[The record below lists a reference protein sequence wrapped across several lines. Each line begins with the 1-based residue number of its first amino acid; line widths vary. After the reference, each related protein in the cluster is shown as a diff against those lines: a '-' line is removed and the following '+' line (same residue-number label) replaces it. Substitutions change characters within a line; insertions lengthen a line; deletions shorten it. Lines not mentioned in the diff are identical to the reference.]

1 MALDPQIQ
9 SDDLDAQTEE
19 AMGLRGMAERT
30 IGKKATGVADFVP
43 IVGDVLAAGD
53 VVESAKKGDVLGTAV
68 NTAAMA
74 LGVVPVVGDLA
85 GKGLKAGLKAV
96 RAGKSP
102 VRELFDKLPK
112 KEKDELPTQPDEDS
126 LWGYHGTAR
135 ERGPDEPF
143 FDIGFARK
151 QDQFLGEGYYFT
163 IDPKVAEEYANMRA
177 LDLGGSAK
185 TARNIKGQE
194 AIKLMNDPKA
204 THVGSAFTTT
214 PSKAMITVDQAGNYV
229 TPSSIMG
236 GTDIYGN
243 PISKGQNI
251 ARFNLSNL
259 EKPFLVKTAA
269 DRKRLKENFQEIKDE
284 GYDSVLFADFKDR
297 SKQIMVFPEHIAKVT
312 GDVAK
317 DVGEAIDDYVKRPLI
332 KLDVGTLK
340 AAGLDDAKIN
350 RWRNKNATS
359 EEYRK
364 KLKGRD
370 EKLIGLAKGVE
381 EGNITTAE
389 YREAADVFR
398 PIRKISDIQKP
409 SSYKEVVSALDAG
422 KRTKG
427 VIGLNTSIP
436 DGDNVTA
443 RLDINAYTDYDTWIP
458 TLTHPELKTV
468 YSPTVV
474 LKDVTFI
481 QPDSANV
488 GKALK
493 VATGKPKAPYA
504 VMEGSFVNATDD
516 SAFKKAKEVFD
527 SDEWIQV
534 GYDPTRRG
542 FFYNRATGEPVLEA
556 SEVIQVGALVLA
568 KNAKLGDAAAFAF
581 NKGGIVPM
589 KLQQQTQMSFME
601 EGGLQDDGANIDAVS
616 GNEVPSGSM
625 DQEVRDDIPARLSE
639 GEYVVPADVVRYFG
653 VKFFEDLR
661 DEAKMGMGKME
672 QDGRIGGEPVGDPM
686 EDELPFDISEL
697 QTVEEPV
704 REMAEGGEVGPTFTY
719 NPNTRYMQR
728 QNTTTGFDMR
738 VFINPAT
745 GRQITIPFFN
755 GQPMSTIPEGF
766 VLASDQAAA
775 QQTAQQTTAQPE
787 PYTERPSQGFTP
799 SAPSPGFQAFTA
811 DDWNRWVDDQDSG
824 LRTAAGFVPILGTL
838 LNFSESSA
846 RKYAKKA
853 IETGKHPS
861 SGKDLTSEEI
871 TALTRVINMA
881 ERKSI
886 FESVGDYLKGE
897 PDQNM
902 SPRPDY
908 SKPSLDPYNE
918 AAARLAQ
925 EQGADDMVETASSDT
940 STMSA
945 IMAGVDSDK
954 SAYPVGQQFASRTD
968 VTTDADPMAAG
979 VVNITDPLV
988 GVLLDEASV
997 SSLDDLKNSRSLKNQ
1012 TRTHDGGPA
1021 VRTVNGETIY
1031 KAYLDTT
1038 GNWTVGPGIYLGAKN
1053 EVSEEAIQ
1061 KDYSENIVKEEFL
1074 KRLNESASYIDNK
1087 YKPDTTPNYTPLARA
1102 TLINMHFQ
1110 LGTDRYETFTQL
1122 DRAIL
1127 KGDYEEVAEQIVNNY
1142 VNADGQA
1149 VFSDEG
1155 KFVSNTKLYKQ
1166 TPPRTLRHLERF
1178 KLVASQIKQEMDQT
1192 LPTEP
1197 SLSGAAY
1204 AGEGPEIL
1212 STPSFIEGMDAVPQA
1227 GAAPTTYVPPSGGT
1241 GVQDVAPPYR
1251 ATGSGVQDV
1260 APPVSPPTGTPQGTA
1275 GLLPQANVPTDMS
1288 DQYKTGAYFTPQG
1301 YSGYLPTSSDSLYG
1315 EGRSRD
1321 PQPSYRPTNTSPTPS
1336 GFAGPDF
1343 DPSSVDI
1350 DPSKTTKYFGGEPLL
1365 KAPQEDQAVSAPD
1378 TRDMILRQRS
1388 DNNLKTEGGFPPL
1401 GTTQAGPTV
1410 ATMQGLQPPQVN
1422 TFDAPMI
1429 EPSASNLL
1437 KYEPLGQTQL
1447 PSSRRGGAGRF
1458 PNIAQPTISD
1468 SQLTLGSPITKAQ
1481 MPQSLDTQ
1489 TEQVFM
1495 PSYGTDEFEKARRSR
1510 PVTEDNGREDK
1521 VVARQE
1527 KNAVKKD
1534 VSSPPTNFKTHVVFG
1549 ADSLAAGSTDM
1560 QRRHQHRGLEG
1571 IHGIAHTQY
1580 GSVQFHPFEKAG
1592 GGPSEPMATDLFRF
1606 RIDGEKQKFIRR
1618 YELEEMLGKKNL
1630 TTADIMAFDPTKWK
1644 RVLTGEKGWFGED
1657 RWKWVSVDAGP
1668 KKNNQQ
1674 SEASDD
1680 SSSKPSTSASKVNLD
1695 PKTAEKLGIKPK
1707 GQRESKAEK
1716 AARQKRID
1724 KNVAAWK
1731 ARQKKTVEKDS
1742 KEEKTAIGQAT
1753 GKGYIGGSGFAT
1765 GGLVKRRATKK
1776 KKKS

>member
-1 MALDPQIQ
+1 MEQQMKMA
-9 SDDLDAQTEE
+9 
-19 AMGLRGMAERT
+19 
-30 IGKKATGVADFVP
+30 
-43 IVGDVLAAGD
+43 
-53 VVESAKKGDVLGTAV
+53 
-68 NTAAMA
+68 
-74 LGVVPVVGDLA
+74 
-85 GKGLKAGLKAV
+85 
-96 RAGKSP
+96 
-102 VRELFDKLPK
+102 
-112 KEKDELPTQPDEDS
+112 
-126 LWGYHGTAR
+126 
-135 ERGPDEPF
+135 
-143 FDIGFARK
+143 
-151 QDQFLGEGYYFT
+151 
-163 IDPKVAEEYANMRA
+163 
-177 LDLGGSAK
+177 
-185 TARNIKGQE
+185 
-194 AIKLMNDPKA
+194 
-204 THVGSAFTTT
+204 
-214 PSKAMITVDQAGNYV
+214 
-229 TPSSIMG
+229 
-236 GTDIYGN
+236 
-243 PISKGQNI
+243 
-251 ARFNLSNL
+251 
-259 EKPFLVKTAA
+259 
-269 DRKRLKENFQEIKDE
+269 
-284 GYDSVLFADFKDR
+284 
-297 SKQIMVFPEHIAKVT
+297 
-312 GDVAK
+312 
-317 DVGEAIDDYVKRPLI
+317 
-332 KLDVGTLK
+332 
-340 AAGLDDAKIN
+340 
-350 RWRNKNATS
+350 
-359 EEYRK
+359 
-364 KLKGRD
+364 
-370 EKLIGLAKGVE
+370 
-381 EGNITTAE
+381 
-389 YREAADVFR
+389 
-398 PIRKISDIQKP
+398 
-409 SSYKEVVSALDAG
+409 
-422 KRTKG
+422 
-427 VIGLNTSIP
+427 
-436 DGDNVTA
+436 
-443 RLDINAYTDYDTWIP
+443 
-458 TLTHPELKTV
+458 
-468 YSPTVV
+468 
-474 LKDVTFI
+474 
-481 QPDSANV
+481 
-488 GKALK
+488 
-493 VATGKPKAPYA
+493 
-504 VMEGSFVNATDD
+504 
-516 SAFKKAKEVFD
+516 
-527 SDEWIQV
+527 
-534 GYDPTRRG
+534 
-542 FFYNRATGEPVLEA
+542 
-556 SEVIQVGALVLA
+556 
-568 KNAKLGDAAAFAF
+568 
-581 NKGGIVPM
+581 
-589 KLQQQTQMSFME
+589 FME
-601 EGGLQDDGANIDAVS
+601 EGGLQDDGAMLDAVS

-625 DQEVRDDIPARLSE
+625 DQEVRDDVPAMLSE
-639 GEYVVPADVVRYFG
+639 GEYVVPADVVRFHG
-653 VKFFEDLR
+653 VKLFEQLR
-661 DEAKMGMGKME
+661 DEAKMGMGEME
-672 QDGRIGGEPVGDPM
+672 QDGRIGGEPMGDPM

-719 NPNTRYMQR
+719 NPNTRYMERQR
-728 QNTTTGFDMR
+728 STSGFDMR
-738 VFINPAT
+738 VYVNPAT

-755 GQPMSTIPEGF
+755 GQPMSNIPEGF

-775 QQTAQQTTAQPE
+775 QQTTAQQTTAQPE

-811 DDWNRWVDDQDSG
+811 EDWNRWVDGQDSG

-838 LNFSESSA
+838 LNFSEDSA

-881 ERKSI
+881 ERRSLLESI
-886 FESVGDYLKGE
+886 GDYLKGE

-940 STMSA
+940 GTMGA
-945 IMAGVDSDK
+945 IMAGVNRDK

-1038 GNWTVGPGIYLGAKN
+1038 GNWTVGPGIYLGAEN
-1053 EVSEEAIQ
+1053 EVSEEDIQ
-1061 KDYSENIVKEEFL
+1061 KDYSENIVKEEFV

-1110 LGTDRYETFTQL
+1110 LGTDRYETFSQL

-1127 KGDYEEVAEQIVNNY
+1127 EGNYEEAAEQIVNNY

-1178 KLVASQIKQEMDQT
+1178 KLVASQINQEKDQT

-1204 AGEGPEIL
+1204 AGEGPEIFP
-1212 STPSFIEGMDAVPQA
+1212 TPSFVEGMDAVPQGGATPTTYVPPSGGTDVQDVAPPVAKTEPYTTDAAGFAGDIPPPVASPVTPSFVEGMDAVPQA
-1227 GAAPTTYVPPSGGT
+1227 GA
-1241 GVQDVAPPYR
+1241 VQPQQSVAPY
-1251 ATGSGVQDV
+1251 AT
-1260 APPVSPPTGTPQGTA
+1260 
-1275 GLLPQANVPTDMS
+1275 
-1288 DQYKTGAYFTPQG
+1288 
-1301 YSGYLPTSSDSLYG
+1301 
-1315 EGRSRD
+1315 
-1321 PQPSYRPTNTSPTPS
+1321 TPS

-1378 TRDMILRQRS
+1378 TRDIILRQRS

-1410 ATMQGLQPPQVN
+1410 ATMQGSPFQTPQGQAGLLPQAN
-1422 TFDAPMI
+1422 TFDAPII

-1437 KYEPLGQTQL
+1437 KYEPKGDPL
-1447 PSSRRGGAGRF
+1447 PSSKVGGAGPF

-1489 TEQVFM
+1489 TKQVFM
-1495 PSYGTDEFEKARRSR
+1495 PSYGTDEFEKARRNR

-1521 VVARQE
+1521 GVGRQE
-1527 KNAVKKD
+1527 KDAVKKD

-1560 QRRHQHRGLEG
+1560 QRRHEHRGLEG
-1571 IHGIAHTQY
+1571 IHGIARTVY
-1580 GSVQFHPFEKAG
+1580 GSVQFHPREKAG
-1592 GGPSEPMATDLFRF
+1592 GGPSEPDSFDLFRF
-1606 RIDGEKQKFIRR
+1606 RIKGVHSANDSGTFIRR

-1644 RVLTGEKGWFGED
+1644 RVNVGEPNFWGVQKT
-1657 RWKWVSVDAGP
+1657 KWVSVDAEP
-1668 KKNNQQ
+1668 KK
-1674 SEASDD
+1674 SD
-1680 SSSKPSTSASKVNLD
+1680 SSSEPTTPASKVNLD

-1731 ARQKKTVEKDS
+1731 AKQSTMNVEGKQIATNKKKPTD
-1742 KEEKTAIGQAT
+1742 EEITTATGQAT